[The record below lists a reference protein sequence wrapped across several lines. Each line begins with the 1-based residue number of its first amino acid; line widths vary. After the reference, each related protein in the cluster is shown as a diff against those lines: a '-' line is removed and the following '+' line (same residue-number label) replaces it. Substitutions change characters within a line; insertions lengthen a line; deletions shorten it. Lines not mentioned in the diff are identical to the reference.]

1 MNKKKRGREQER
13 VFQPDQL
20 EMQLCWYFADLW
32 ATAVLL
38 FVIVEDTVKEKENI
52 SRGKTAAGTQSE
64 YPPDT
69 ARAGK
74 LSLNDHLLA

>member
-52 SRGKTAAGTQSE
+52 SRGKTAAE

-69 ARAGK
+69 ACAGK